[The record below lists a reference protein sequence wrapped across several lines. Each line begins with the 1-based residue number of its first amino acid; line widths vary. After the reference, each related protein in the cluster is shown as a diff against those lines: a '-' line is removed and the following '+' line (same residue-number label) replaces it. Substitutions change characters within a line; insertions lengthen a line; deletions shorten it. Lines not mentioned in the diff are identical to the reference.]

1 MFKTRN
7 QIFQYEGSP
16 ITFSNGGSV
25 MVNATEM
32 AKPFGKL
39 PAGWLRNQQT
49 QEFIKELSNMRNCI
63 YAELVQVNSGSS
75 ENGGGTWL
83 HEDVALEFAR
93 WLSPKFAIWCNDRI
107 KELLTKG
114 TTSLQSPTND
124 DALILEAMNVLNK
137 RLEASK
143 RQLQIAE
150 SERDHYK
157 QEVEELEPM
166 AEYTKEVLQSDTTY
180 TFTQVA
186 NDLGF
191 RSVGAF
197 TKTLH
202 EKKIIFKQSGQWLL
216 TAKYRGNGYTTT
228 RTARYFKSDGTPAT
242 SISTVWTEFG
252 RAFLHSLFNN
262 QQTA

>member
-1 MFKTRN
+1 
-7 QIFQYEGSP
+7 
-16 ITFSNGGSV
+16 

-32 AKPFGKL
+32 AKPFGKS
-39 PAGWLRNQQT
+39 ANHWLRNQQT
-49 QEFIKELSNMRNCI
+49 QEFLSELSTLRNRNLTD
-63 YAELVQVNSGSS
+63 LVQVT
-75 ENGGGTWL
+75 NGGTDRGTWL

-157 QEVEELEPM
+157 HEVEELEPM

-262 QQTA
+262 QEQTA